1 MKKNYKAF
9 TLIELLVV
17 VAIIG
22 ILATAGVVA
31 YNSFTASAKKN
42 AIKSNFK
49 IVLNYVSAEVLKCQI
64 GEDTIFVNSGSNKVS
79 CKAIQDLP
87 RIQGAMAWDPTL
99 KILNPI
105 DNGLWNR
112 DSQTVIKN
120 DSYKGSSIP
129 EFMIGYILLDFNA
142 WPVIMRSCFESPCSN
157 SDNVLTATFNY
168 Q

>member
-1 MKKNYKAF
+1 MQQIKAF

-22 ILATAGVVA
+22 ILAAVGVVA
-31 YNSFTASAKKN
+31 YNGYTASAKKN
-42 AIKSNFK
+42 AIKSNFQM
-49 IVLNYVSAEVLKCQI
+49 VLKYASAEVLKCQI
-64 GEDTIFVNSGSNKVS
+64 GEDAIFINSGSNKVN

-87 RIQGAMAWDPTL
+87 RIHGAMAWDPTL

-129 EFMIGYILLDFNA
+129 EFMIGYILLNFNA